1 MSGAWRRSSLAQN
14 KSDTEDMRQR
24 RNERTRNASE
34 ALPRFNHSVP
44 EFILNRFAVDGKICV
59 FDKHTLKAFRLP
71 PRRAMGERDFHNVRV
86 DDAIISFENRFT
98 YFENL
103 TAPII
108 AEIIREKTLDRLGP
122 MDIATLNMFVIL
134 QLSRSK
140 SRRVDQTAIT
150 AEIRRRW
157 PDIEI
162 NPTPDRLEDAEFEK
176 LSSLKI
182 TFDTL
187 EELTKPLVTKH
198 TFLMVRNCRDD
209 LYISDS
215 PVVMHNPRTFG
226 PYGNIGIAVP
236 GIEIYF
242 PLSPDV
248 VLGYFCPS
256 SLRRIEEE
264 QVQAEKRVSTFFGT
278 RVLSPEGISRLEIH
292 HLDQM
297 RAEIRRSKDY
307 YHLLK
312 QSRLVPIDSEGV
324 LFLNSLQVGTSY
336 RFVAA
341 ARSNFSFV
349 KKALS
354 ERPHWKE
361 GRRIK
366 VN

>member
-1 MSGAWRRSSLAQN
+1 
-14 KSDTEDMRQR
+14 MRR
-24 RNERTRNASE
+24 RNRERRNSNKV
-34 ALPRFNHSVP
+34 LPRFNHSVP
-44 EFILNRFAVDGKICV
+44 EFILNRFAVSGKICV
-59 FDKHTLKAFRLP
+59 FDKHTLKAFKLP
-71 PRRAMGERDFHNVRV
+71 PRRAMGERDFHNVRFDEAV
-86 DDAIISFENRFT
+86 VSFENRFT
-98 YFENL
+98 YLENL
-103 TAPII
+103 AAPII
-108 AEIIREKTLDRLGP
+108 AEIIREKTLDRLNP

-140 SRRVDQTAIT
+140 SRRADQAAIT
-150 AEIRRRW
+150 TEIRRRW
-157 PDIEI
+157 PDVEI
-162 NPTPDRLEDAEFEK
+162 NPAHDRIEDAEFEK

-182 TFDTL
+182 TFDNL
-187 EELTKPLVTKH
+187 EELTRPLVTKH
-198 TFLMVRNCRDD
+198 SFLMVRNCQDD
-209 LYISDS
+209 VYISDN

-242 PLSPDV
+242 PLSPEV
-248 VLGYFCPS
+248 VLAYFCPS
-256 SLRRIEEE
+256 SMKHVEEE
-264 QVQAEKRVSTFFGT
+264 QAQAEKEASTFFTT
-278 RVLSPEGISRLEIH
+278 RVLSPKGISRSEIH

-307 YHLLK
+307 YRLLK
-312 QSRLVPIDSEGV
+312 QHRVVPIDSGNI
-324 LFLNSLQVGTSY
+324 LFLNSLQVRDSH

-361 GRRIK
+361 GVRIK